1 MSKKRD
7 YTAIW
12 GLINA
17 TRGVLEAE
25 EAKEIAVSEVSD
37 GRTTSLRELSDRELT
52 RLRVQLRAQARSLAP
67 SKDKTRTRRRSMCLH
82 LMEEY
87 GIDTHDWS
95 RINAFVEDPR
105 IAGKPFGQL
114 TSEEL
119 SALSRKLRAI
129 IRKQEEGPFVHRHK
143 GALRLEGDRPRRLV
157 KRRPRYISSG
167 QLTGATAKEINI
179 NIN

>member
-1 MSKKRD
+1 MTMKKRD

-52 RLRVQLRAQARSLAP
+52 RLRVQLRAQAKSLAP

-105 IAGKPFGQL
+105 IAGKPFGRL

-119 SALSRKLRAI
+119 SALSRKLRAM
-129 IRKQEEGPFVHRHK
+129 IRKQGEEPKR
-143 GALRLEGDRPRRLV
+143 AETTPTPLRGKYYLLTREGTV
-157 KRRPRYISSG
+157 KTSNS
-167 QLTGATAKEINI
+167 NI
-179 NIN
+179 N

>member
-17 TRGVLEAE
+17 TRGVLSPE

-52 RLRVQLRAQARSLAP
+52 RLRVRLRAQARSLAP

-95 RINAFVEDPR
+95 RINAFAEDPR
-105 IAGKPFGQL
+105 IAGKPFGRL
-114 TSEEL
+114 NSEEL
-119 SALSRKLRAI
+119 SALSRKLRAM
-129 IRKQEEGPFVHRHK
+129 IRKQGEAPKRAETTPTPLRGKYYLLTREGT
-143 GALRLEGDRPRRLV
+143 V
-157 KRRPRYISSG
+157 KTSNS
-167 QLTGATAKEINI
+167 NI
-179 NIN
+179 N

>member
-1 MSKKRD
+1 MKKRD

-25 EAKEIAVSEVSD
+25 EAKEIAVSEVSG

-52 RLRVQLRAQARSLAP
+52 LLRVRLRAQARSLAP

-87 GIDTHDWS
+87 GIDTHDWN

-105 IAGKPFGQL
+105 IAGKPFGRL

-119 SALSRKLRAI
+119 SALSRKLRAM
-129 IRKQEEGPFVHRHK
+129 IRKLGIRNEELGITRPAPSPH
-143 GALRLEGDRPRRLV
+143 ATPTPLRGKYYLLTREGTV
-157 KRRPRYISSG
+157 KTSNS
-167 QLTGATAKEINI
+167 NI
-179 NIN
+179 N

>member
-52 RLRVQLRAQARSLAP
+52 RLRVQLRAQAKSLAP
-67 SKDKTRTRRRSMCLH
+67 AKDKTRTRRRSMCLH

-87 GIDTHDWS
+87 GIDTHDWT

-105 IAGKPFGQL
+105 IAGKPFGRL
-114 TSEEL
+114 SSEEL
-119 SALSRKLRAI
+119 SALSRKLRAM
-129 IRKQEEGPFVHRHK
+129 IRKQGEEPKR
-143 GALRLEGDRPRRLV
+143 AEATPAPLRGKYYLLTREGTV
-157 KRRPRYISSG
+157 KTSNS
-167 QLTGATAKEINI
+167 NI
-179 NIN
+179 N

>member
-1 MSKKRD
+1 MTMKKRD

-52 RLRVQLRAQARSLAP
+52 RLRVQLRAQAKSLAP
-67 SKDKTRTRRRSMCLH
+67 AKDKTRTRRRSMCLH

-87 GIDTHDWS
+87 GIDTHDWT

-105 IAGKPFGQL
+105 IAGKPFGRL
-114 TSEEL
+114 SSEEL
-119 SALSRKLRAI
+119 SALSRKLRAM
-129 IRKQEEGPFVHRHK
+129 IRKQGEEPKRAEATPAPLRGKYYLLHRK
-143 GALRLEGDRPRRLV
+143 GEP
-157 KRRPRYISSG
+157 KSKSI
-167 QLTGATAKEINI
+167 TIH
-179 NIN
+179 